1 MNSETVEKIREALI
15 RRAVGYDTEETVE
28 EYSGTG
34 EDVTMVR
41 RKVTKKNVPP
51 DISAAKLLL
60 EEAGVDYSAMTDEQ
74 LEEEKRRLLELL
86 KRADCPKRAKAEE
99 SENEQNGDGATEDD
113 TTEKRTAKKQ
123 TQNGGQTPNGD
134 KKSDGGQSVS
144 AKRKA
149 EKRKAK
155 SEDS

>member
-86 KRADCPKRAKAEE
+86 KRADCPKRAKAAKT
-99 SENEQNGDGATEDD
+99 ENEQNGDGATEDV

-123 TQNGGQTPNGD
+123 TPNGGQKLSGD
-134 KKSDGGQSVS
+134 KKQCGRNVS

-149 EKRKAK
+149 EKGKAK

>member
-74 LEEEKRRLLELL
+74 LEEEKQRLLELL
-86 KRADCPKRAKAEE
+86 KKADCPKHVKTAKAENKQNDGV
-99 SENEQNGDGATEDD
+99 SEDNAA
-113 TTEKRTAKKQ
+113 EKRAAKKQ
-123 TQNGGQTPNGD
+123 AADGGQTPDGD
-134 KKSDGGQSVS
+134 KKPDGGQSVS

>member
-74 LEEEKRRLLELL
+74 LEEEKQRLLELL
-86 KRADCPKRAKAEE
+86 KKADCPKHVKTAKAENRQNDGV
-99 SENEQNGDGATEDD
+99 SEDNAA
-113 TTEKRTAKKQ
+113 EKRAAKKQ
-123 TQNGGQTPNGD
+123 AAAGGQTPNGD
-134 KKSDGGQSVS
+134 KKSDGGRSVS

>member
-60 EEAGVDYSAMTDEQ
+60 EESGVDYSAMTDEQ
-74 LEEEKRRLLELL
+74 LEEEKQRLLELL
-86 KRADCPKRAKAEE
+86 KKADCPKHVKTAKAENKQNDGV
-99 SENEQNGDGATEDD
+99 SEDNAA
-113 TTEKRTAKKQ
+113 EKRAAKKQAADGGQ
-123 TQNGGQTPNGD
+123 TQNGD
-134 KKSDGGQSVS
+134 KKPDGGRSVS

>member
-74 LEEEKRRLLELL
+74 LEEEKQRLLELL
-86 KRADCPKRAKAEE
+86 KKADCPKHVKTAKAENKQNDGV
-99 SENEQNGDGATEDD
+99 SEDNAA
-113 TTEKRTAKKQ
+113 EKRAAKKQ
-123 TQNGGQTPNGD
+123 AADGGQTPDGD

>member
-34 EDVTMVR
+34 EDVTIVR

-86 KRADCPKRAKAEE
+86 KRADCPKRAKTAKPA
-99 SENEQNGDGATEDD
+99 NEKNGDGATEDE

-123 TQNGGQTPNGD
+123 TPNGGQKLSGD
-134 KKSDGGQSVS
+134 KKQCGRSVS

-149 EKRKAK
+149 EKGKAK

>member
-74 LEEEKRRLLELL
+74 LEEEKQRLLELL
-86 KRADCPKRAKAEE
+86 KKADCPKHVKTAKAE
-99 SENEQNGDGATEDD
+99 NKQNDGVSEDD
-113 TTEKRTAKKQ
+113 AAEKRAAKKQ
-123 TQNGGQTPNGD
+123 AADGGQKLSGD
-134 KKSDGGQSVS
+134 KKQCGRNVS

-149 EKRKAK
+149 EKGKAK

>member
-60 EEAGVDYSAMTDEQ
+60 EESGVDYSAMTDEQ
-74 LEEEKRRLLELL
+74 LEEEKQRLLELL
-86 KRADCPKRAKAEE
+86 KKADCPKHVKTAKAENKQNDGV
-99 SENEQNGDGATEDD
+99 SEDNAA
-113 TTEKRTAKKQ
+113 EKRAAKKQ
-123 TQNGGQTPNGD
+123 AADGGQTPDGD

>member
-74 LEEEKRRLLELL
+74 LEEEKQRLLELL
-86 KRADCPKRAKAEE
+86 KKADCPKHVKTAKAENKQNDGV
-99 SENEQNGDGATEDD
+99 SEDNAA
-113 TTEKRTAKKQ
+113 EKRAAKKQ
-123 TQNGGQTPNGD
+123 AADGGQTPDGD

-144 AKRKA
+144 AKRKT

>member
-74 LEEEKRRLLELL
+74 LEEEKQRLLELL
-86 KRADCPKRAKAEE
+86 KKADCPKHAKTAKAE
-99 SENEQNGDGATEDD
+99 NKPNDGVAEDNAA
-113 TTEKRTAKKQ
+113 EKRTAKKQ
-123 TQNGGQTPNGD
+123 AADGGQTPNGD
-134 KKSDGGQSVS
+134 KKSDGGRCVS

>member
-74 LEEEKRRLLELL
+74 LEEEKQRLLELL
-86 KRADCPKRAKAEE
+86 KKADCPKHAKTAKAENKQNDGM
-99 SENEQNGDGATEDD
+99 SEDNAA
-113 TTEKRTAKKQ
+113 EKRAAKKQ
-123 TQNGGQTPNGD
+123 AADGGQTPNGD
-134 KKSDGGQSVS
+134 KKSDGGRSVS